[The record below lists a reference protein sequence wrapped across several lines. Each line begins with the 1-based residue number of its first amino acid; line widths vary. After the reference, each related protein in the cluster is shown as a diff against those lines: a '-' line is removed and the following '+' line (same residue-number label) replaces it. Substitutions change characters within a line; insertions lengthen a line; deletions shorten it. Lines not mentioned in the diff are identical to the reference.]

1 MFAPRVCAGT
11 SRCDFYLAA
20 LVPAQTPS
28 YLLYRLSP
36 IQINSHRMTKIPP
49 ERIRNFSII
58 AHIDHGKSTLAD
70 RLLELGKVTD
80 QRTGKDQVLD
90 SMDIERERGITIK
103 SNSATFMYPGND
115 GQQYLF
121 NLIDT
126 PGHVD
131 FTYEVSRSLAA
142 CEGVLLLIDCTQGV
156 QAQTLANFYLA
167 LDADLYIL
175 PVINKIDLP
184 SADIEK
190 TRKQISESLGLNPDD
205 AVPVSGKTGL
215 NVEALMQAI
224 IDKIPAPKI
233 NPNETKT
240 RALVFDAYFDTYRG
254 VVEKIRIFDGQI
266 KKGDTI
272 FFMRKEVTH
281 SVNEAGISQLK
292 LVPTESLSAGEVG
305 YIVTGI
311 KNVADIMLGDTITL
325 DNDRASVPLFK
336 YKDVKPMVFSGL
348 FPVNGDD
355 YGLLKESM
363 DKLALNDPALIY
375 EPESSEALG
384 FGFRVGYLG
393 LLHMEIVQ
401 ERLEREFNI
410 NLLTTA
416 PSVTYHIYFEHKDM
430 MTLNN
435 PAEFPDPGDISH
447 IEEPYVKV
455 AIISPAEYMGG
466 ILQLLAD
473 KRGENVGMT
482 YLDTTTVQIIYLVPL
497 AEMIFEF
504 YDRLKSISKGYASLD
519 YEFAEYRRSD
529 LVKLDILVHA
539 NKVDALSMIVH
550 KSMADRRGREVIAQ
564 LKDHISKHQFQIAIQ
579 AAVGAK
585 ILARETISALRK
597 NVTAKCYGGDISRKR
612 KLLDKQKEGKKR
624 MKMIG
629 SVEIPQEAF
638 LSVLKTRDT

>member
-1 MFAPRVCAGT
+1 VI
-11 SRCDFYLAA
+11 
-20 LVPAQTPS
+20 V
-28 YLLYRLSP
+28 LYRLFGSS
-36 IQINSHRMTKIPP
+36 IQFAVPDIP
-49 ERIRNFSII
+49 RANIRNFSII

-70 RLLELGKVTD
+70 RLLALGKLTD
-80 QRTGKDQVLD
+80 ERTGKDQILD

-103 SNSATFMYPGND
+103 SNSASFYWKGED
-115 GQQYLF
+115 GQTYLF

-142 CEGVLLLIDCTQGV
+142 CEGVLLLIDATQGV

-167 LDADLYIL
+167 LEADLYIL

-184 SADIEK
+184 SADVEK
-190 TRKQISESLGLNPDD
+190 TRMQIEKSLGLSGAD
-205 AVPVSGKTGL
+205 AVPVSGKSGL

-224 IDKIPAPKI
+224 IDKIPAPKTQEVSGQPQPGI
-233 NPNETKT
+233 AQTAAGDVPA

-254 VVEKIRIFDGQI
+254 VVEKIRVFDGEI
-266 KKGDTI
+266 RKGDQIT
-272 FFMRKEVTH
+272 FMRKGGVHVVHEI
-281 SVNEAGISQLK
+281 GITQLK
-292 LVPTESLSAGEVG
+292 LVPQDSLKAGEVG

-311 KNVADIMLGDTITL
+311 KNVSEVMLGDTITL
-325 DNDRASVPLFK
+325 AAKPASVPLFK
-336 YKDVKPMVFSGL
+336 YKEVKPMVFSGL

-355 YGLLKESM
+355 YPLLKESM
-363 DKLALNDPALIY
+363 DKLALNDPALVY

-401 ERLEREFNI
+401 ERLEREFGLA
-410 NLLTTA
+410 LLTTA
-416 PSVTYHIYFEHKDM
+416 PSVTYHIYFQHKPM

-435 PAEFPDPGDISH
+435 PAEFPDPGEIDH

-455 AIISPAEYMGG
+455 SIISPSEYMGA

-473 KRGENVGMT
+473 KRGENVSLN
-482 YLDTTTVQIIYLVPL
+482 YLDPTTVQIIYLVPL

-504 YDRLKSISKGYASLD
+504 YDRLKSVSRGYASLD
-519 YEFAEYRRSD
+519 YEFAEYRRSS
-529 LVKLDILVHA
+529 LVKLDILVHG
-539 NKVDALSMIVH
+539 NRVDALSMIVH
-550 KSMADRRGREVIAQ
+550 KSAAETRGRQVIEQ
-564 LKDHISKHQFQIAIQ
+564 LKEHIAKHQFQIAIQ
-579 AAVGAK
+579 AAIGSK
-585 ILARETISALRK
+585 IIARETISALRK
-597 NVTAKCYGGDISRKR
+597 NVTAKCYGGDITRKR

-638 LSVLKTRDT
+638 LSVLKTSD

>member
-1 MFAPRVCAGT
+1 MN
-11 SRCDFYLAA
+11 
-20 LVPAQTPS
+20 
-28 YLLYRLSP
+28 LLYRLFKSFTQFAVP
-36 IQINSHRMTKIPP
+36 DIP
-49 ERIRNFSII
+49 RANIRNFSII

-70 RLLELGKVTD
+70 RLLALGKLTD
-80 QRTGKDQVLD
+80 ERTGKEQILD

-103 SNSATFMYPGND
+103 SNSASFYWRGND
-115 GQQYLF
+115 GQTYLF

-142 CEGVLLLIDCTQGV
+142 CEGVLLLIDATQGV

-167 LDADLYIL
+167 LEADLYIL

-184 SADIEK
+184 SADVEK
-190 TRKQISESLGLNPDD
+190 TRAQIEKSLGLSGAD
-205 AVPVSGKTGL
+205 AVPVSGKSGI

-224 IDKIPAPKI
+224 IDKIPAPKEES
-233 NPNETKT
+233 PDGRT

-254 VVEKIRIFDGQI
+254 VVEKIRVFDGEI
-266 KKGDTI
+266 KKGDQI
-272 FFMRKEVTH
+272 SFMRKGGVHTVQEI
-281 SVNEAGISQLK
+281 GISQLR
-292 LVPTESLSAGEVG
+292 LVPQDSLKAGEVG

-311 KNVADIMLGDTITL
+311 KNVSEVMLGDTITL
-325 DNDRASVPLFK
+325 AARPAEKPLFK
-336 YKDVKPMVFSGL
+336 YKEVKPMVFSGL

-355 YGLLKESM
+355 YPLLKESM

-401 ERLEREFNI
+401 ERLEREFGLS
-410 NLLTTA
+410 LLTTA
-416 PSVTYHIYFEHKDM
+416 PSVTYHIYFQHKPM

-435 PAEFPDPGDISH
+435 PAEFPDPGEIDH

-455 AIISPAEYMGG
+455 SIISPSEYMGA

-473 KRGENVGMT
+473 KRGENVSLN
-482 YLDTTTVQIIYLVPL
+482 YLDPTTVQIIYLVPL

-504 YDRLKSISKGYASLD
+504 YDRLKSVSRGYASLD
-519 YEFAEYRRSD
+519 YEFAEYRRSS
-529 LVKLDILVHA
+529 LVKMDILVHG
-539 NKVDALSMIVH
+539 NRVDALSMIVH
-550 KSMADRRGREVIAQ
+550 KSAAESRGRQVIEQ
-564 LKDHISKHQFQIAIQ
+564 LKEHIAKHQFQIAIQ
-579 AAVGAK
+579 AAIGGK
-585 ILARETISALRK
+585 IIARETISALRK
-597 NVTAKCYGGDISRKR
+597 NVTAKCYGGDITRKR
-612 KLLDKQKEGKKR
+612 KLLEKQKEGKKR

-638 LSVLKTRDT
+638 LSVLRTGDK

>member
-1 MFAPRVCAGT
+1 MPDIPR
-11 SRCDFYLAA
+11 
-20 LVPAQTPS
+20 
-28 YLLYRLSP
+28 
-36 IQINSHRMTKIPP
+36 SH
-49 ERIRNFSII
+49 IRNFSII

-70 RLLELGKVTD
+70 RLLALGKLTD
-80 QRTGKDQVLD
+80 ERTGKDQILD

-103 SNSATFMYPGND
+103 SNSASFYWKGTD
-115 GQQYLF
+115 GETYLF

-142 CEGVLLLIDCTQGV
+142 CEGVLLLVDSTQGV
-156 QAQTLANFYLA
+156 QAQTLSNFYLA
-167 LDADLYIL
+167 LEADLYIL

-184 SADIEK
+184 SADVEK
-190 TRKQISESLGLNPDD
+190 TKKMIGESLGLNPDD
-205 AVPVSGKTGL
+205 AVAVSGKSGL

-224 IDKIPAPKI
+224 IDKIPAPKLKAGEGY
-233 NPNETKT
+233 PHT

-254 VVEKIRIFDGQI
+254 VVEKIRVFDGEISKNDQ
-266 KKGDTI
+266 I
-272 FFMRKEVTH
+272 FFMRKGVTH
-281 SVNEAGISQLK
+281 PVNEVGISQLK
-292 LVPTESLSAGEVG
+292 LVPTPSLKAGEVG

-311 KNVADIMLGDTITL
+311 KNVADVMLGDTITL
-325 DNDRASVPLFK
+325 ASKPADEPLFK
-336 YKDVKPMVFSGL
+336 YKEVKPMVFSGL

-355 YGLLKESM
+355 YPLLKESM

-401 ERLEREFNI
+401 ERLEREFGI

-416 PSVTYHIYFEHKDM
+416 PSVTYHIQHKPM

-435 PAEFPDPGDISH
+435 PAEFPDPGEIDR

-455 AIISPAEYMGG
+455 AIISPSEYMGA

-473 KRGENVGMT
+473 KRGENVSMN

-504 YDRLKSISKGYASLD
+504 YDRLKSVSRGYASLD
-519 YEFAEYRRSD
+519 YEFAEYRRST

-539 NKVDALSMIVH
+539 NRVDALSMIVH
-550 KSMADRRGREVIAQ
+550 KNAAETRGRQVIEQ
-564 LKDHISKHQFQIAIQ
+564 LKEHISKHQFQIAIQ
-579 AAVGAK
+579 AAIGGKV
-585 ILARETISALRK
+585 IARETISALRK

-638 LSVLKTRDT
+638 LSVLKTGDN

>member
-1 MFAPRVCAGT
+1 MIVLYPLSESSIQFAVPDIPRA
-11 SRCDFYLAA
+11 
-20 LVPAQTPS
+20 
-28 YLLYRLSP
+28 
-36 IQINSHRMTKIPP
+36 N
-49 ERIRNFSII
+49 IRNFSII

-70 RLLELGKVTD
+70 RLLALGKLTD
-80 QRTGKDQVLD
+80 ERTSKEQILD

-103 SNSATFMYPGND
+103 SNSASFYWQGND
-115 GQQYLF
+115 GQTYLF

-142 CEGVLLLIDCTQGV
+142 CEGVLLLIDATQGV

-167 LDADLYIL
+167 LEADLYIL

-184 SADIEK
+184 SADVEK
-190 TRKQISESLGLNPDD
+190 TRMQIEKSLGLSGAD
-205 AVPVSGKTGL
+205 AVAVSGKTGL

-224 IDKIPAPKI
+224 IDKIPAPRTQ
-233 NPNETKT
+233 PGLAQTAAGDVPA

-254 VVEKIRIFDGQI
+254 VVEKIRVFDGEI
-266 KKGDTI
+266 RKGDQIT
-272 FFMRKEVTH
+272 FMRKGGVHVVQEI
-281 SVNEAGISQLK
+281 GITQLK
-292 LVPTESLSAGEVG
+292 LVPQDSLKAGEVG

-311 KNVADIMLGDTITL
+311 KNVSEVMLGDTITL
-325 DNDRASVPLFK
+325 AAKPASVPLFK
-336 YKDVKPMVFSGL
+336 YKEVKPMVFSGL

-355 YGLLKESM
+355 YPLLKESM
-363 DKLALNDPALIY
+363 DKLALNDPALVY

-401 ERLEREFNI
+401 ERLEREFGL

-416 PSVTYHIYFEHKDM
+416 PSVTYHIYFQHKPM
-430 MTLNN
+430 MALNN
-435 PAEFPDPGDISH
+435 PAQFPDPGEIDH

-455 AIISPAEYMGG
+455 SIISPSEYMGA

-473 KRGENVGMT
+473 KRGENVSLN
-482 YLDTTTVQIIYLVPL
+482 YLDPTTVQIIYLVPL

-504 YDRLKSISKGYASLD
+504 YDRLKSVSRGYASLD
-519 YEFAEYRRSD
+519 YEFTEYRRSS
-529 LVKLDILVHA
+529 LVKLDILVHG
-539 NKVDALSMIVH
+539 NRVDALSMIVH
-550 KSMADRRGREVIAQ
+550 KSAAEKRGRQVIEQ
-564 LKDHISKHQFQIAIQ
+564 LKEHIAKHQFQIAIQ
-579 AAVGAK
+579 AAIGSK
-585 ILARETISALRK
+585 IIARETISALRK
-597 NVTAKCYGGDISRKR
+597 NVTAKCYGGDITRKR
-612 KLLDKQKEGKKR
+612 KLLDRQKEGKKR

-638 LSVLKTRDT
+638 LSVLKNQQ

>member
-1 MFAPRVCAGT
+1 MIVLYPLSESSIQFAVPDIPRA
-11 SRCDFYLAA
+11 
-20 LVPAQTPS
+20 
-28 YLLYRLSP
+28 
-36 IQINSHRMTKIPP
+36 N
-49 ERIRNFSII
+49 IRNFSII

-70 RLLELGKVTD
+70 RLLALGKLTD
-80 QRTGKDQVLD
+80 ERTGKEQILD

-103 SNSATFMYPGND
+103 SNSASFYWQGND
-115 GQQYLF
+115 GQTYLF

-142 CEGVLLLIDCTQGV
+142 CEGVLLLIDATQGV

-167 LDADLYIL
+167 LEADLYIL

-184 SADIEK
+184 SADVEK
-190 TRKQISESLGLNPDD
+190 TRMQIEKSLGLSGAD
-205 AVPVSGKTGL
+205 AVAVSGKTGL

-224 IDKIPAPKI
+224 IDKIPAPRTQ
-233 NPNETKT
+233 PGLAQTAAGDVPA

-254 VVEKIRIFDGQI
+254 VVEKIRVFDGEI
-266 KKGDTI
+266 RKGDQIT
-272 FFMRKEVTH
+272 FMRKGGVHVVQEI
-281 SVNEAGISQLK
+281 GITQLK
-292 LVPTESLSAGEVG
+292 LVPQDSLKAGEVG

-311 KNVADIMLGDTITL
+311 KNVSEVMLGDTITL
-325 DNDRASVPLFK
+325 AAKPASVPLFK
-336 YKDVKPMVFSGL
+336 YKEVKPMVFSGL

-355 YGLLKESM
+355 YPLLKESM
-363 DKLALNDPALIY
+363 DKLALNDPALVY

-401 ERLEREFNI
+401 ERLEREFGL

-416 PSVTYHIYFEHKDM
+416 PSVTYHIYFQHKPM
-430 MTLNN
+430 MALNN
-435 PAEFPDPGDISH
+435 PAQFPDPGEIDH

-455 AIISPAEYMGG
+455 SIISPSEYMGA

-473 KRGENVGMT
+473 KRGENVSLN
-482 YLDTTTVQIIYLVPL
+482 YLDPTTVQIIYLVPL

-504 YDRLKSISKGYASLD
+504 YDRLKSISRGYASLD
-519 YEFAEYRRSD
+519 YEFAEYRRSS
-529 LVKLDILVHA
+529 LVKLDILVHG
-539 NKVDALSMIVH
+539 NRVDALSMIVH
-550 KSMADRRGREVIAQ
+550 KSAAEKRGRQVIEQ
-564 LKDHISKHQFQIAIQ
+564 LKEHIAKHQFQIAIQ
-579 AAVGAK
+579 AAIGSK
-585 ILARETISALRK
+585 IIARETISALRK
-597 NVTAKCYGGDISRKR
+597 NVTAKCYGGDITRKR
-612 KLLDKQKEGKKR
+612 KLLDRQKEGKKR

-638 LSVLKTRDT
+638 LSVLKTSSEK